1 LQQYNIDQLKIYFRK
16 SWKVVFNGIVISVK
30 NEQLVKQMA
39 RTILQEELSKVRTG
53 FDKVIQMARTILL
66 EELAKVRTGFDQVI
80 QMARTI
86 LQEEL
91 AKVRTGFDKVVQ
103 MAKINFRRNYL
114 CSGLVLIR

>member
-1 LQQYNIDQLKIYFRK
+1 
-16 SWKVVFNGIVISVK
+16 
-30 NEQLVKQMA
+30 
-39 RTILQEELSKVRTG
+39 
-53 FDKVIQMARTILL
+53 MARTILL